1 MTPFAASLPIPSH
14 SLPGG
19 ILATGIRDALT
30 ASSFRAHM
38 SQGVFPG
45 EQIGESHQPPKPAP
59 ARRNWKGAQTL
70 AGARIKLS
78 KERIREA
85 AGRAQRETEQATS
98 MTGEEL
104 VEAVLVE
111 LGLIQTRER
120 ESWEKAERLDL
131 PWKNVDGK
139 PMAYWSD
146 VADLLGIAGG
156 TVGASSALLR
166 LTALAGL
173 ELDRWAPAVKR
184 GKMPPV
190 MLTLEELELVI
201 AQERGVRS
209 RQIRQTMRG
218 PVSRL

>member
-1 MTPFAASLPIPSH
+1 MTSFAACLPIPTH
-14 SLPGG
+14 SLPGCA
-19 ILATGIRDALT
+19 LATGIRNALV

-38 SQGVFPG
+38 ARELKPQ
-45 EQIGESHQPPKPAP
+45 PAP
-59 ARRNWKGAQTL
+59 APKRPAAVRRNWRGQQTL
-70 AGARIKLS
+70 ASARHKLT

-85 AGRAQRETEQATS
+85 AGRAQREAEAVPV

-190 MLTLEELELVI
+190 LLTLEELELVI

-218 PVSRL
+218 PASRL